1 LTEERKLEIIQES
14 ASLILEMKSSLEK
27 YANDPLSNDFCY
39 HITGTLEQAITDLW
53 HAMRV
58 HKVTASKFLEWVFGA
73 QGAINRYYNEA
84 DDISNIP
91 WIKWGRDNEP
101 VCIEQYNNSN
111 PDKITKCGCFV
122 SKKEVNILGQAH
134 HMFARDFFPCNC
146 PHFFQINT
154 LFSKKL

>member
-1 LTEERKLEIIQES
+1 
-14 ASLILEMKSSLEK
+14 MKSNLEK

-73 QGAINRYYNEA
+73 QGAINRYYSEA

-101 VCIEQYNNSN
+101 VCVEQYNNSN

-134 HMFARDFFPCNC
+134 HMFSRFL
-146 PHFFQINT
+146 QICGFCFT
-154 LFSKKL
+154 KFHCSFRGLQSVFSFYNKQLCRYF

>member
-1 LTEERKLEIIQES
+1 MDVQPI
-14 ASLILEMKSSLEK
+14 
-27 YANDPLSNDFCY
+27 LSNDFCY

-101 VCIEQYNNSN
+101 VCIEQYNNLH
-111 PDKITKCGCFV
+111 PDKITRCGCFV
-122 SKKEVNILGQAH
+122 SKKEVNISASPDGLILGNQTVVEVKCPWNRKQNDPNV
-134 HMFARDFFPCNC
+134 FIPDFCYYDDF
-146 PHFFQINT
+146 
-154 LFSKKL
+154 KKISFGN